1 VDATCMWMVK
11 NPEWFDVIVTDNMFG
26 DIITDLGAMIQGGMG
41 IGVSLCGLAAA
52 VANEGGIGVIATA
65 GIGMDEPDI
74 EIHPRNATLRALRRE
89 IGQARA
95 RTSGI
100 LGVNIMVALTNYED
114 VARTS
119 MEEGIDIIF
128 SGAGLPMN
136 LPSYRPAG
144 SRTKLVPIVSSGRAA
159 DILSRRWKERF
170 DYLPDAFVVEGPLAG
185 GHLGFKL
192 EQIRDPGYALEQLI
206 PDVLATTSDL
216 EQKYQRPIPVIA
228 GGGIYTGA
236 DILRF
241 LRMGLSGVQMAT
253 RFVTTFECD
262 ASDAFKQEYIRAK
275 ESDLVIIQSPVGMP
289 GRAIRNAFL
298 DDVQHGLKK
307 PYRCPFHCIITCDF
321 KNSPYCIAHALI
333 SARRGEFAH
342 GFVFAGAN
350 AWRATKVVSVKHVM
364 DALQEEYRQASCSG

>member
-1 VDATCMWMVK
+1 MEPVYCLPELRIGDLLARTC
-11 NPEWFDVIVTDNMFG
+11 IV
-26 DIITDLGAMIQGGMG
+26 QGGMG

-342 GFVFAGAN
+342 GFIFAGAN